1 MGLYEDMGHCR
12 AGGELYGVGGGSM
25 GQVGALWDAMG
36 QVGALWGAMG
46 QVGALWGQWGL
57 YGVPWHR
64 LGFMGRVGAL
74 WGAMGQVGAVWGGG
88 GLNGAGCDPLFAP
101 PFCPP
106 GSLFVGE
113 VNPKWR
119 RPPLPPEPPRELCF
133 LQLDLDHYVGEGLPH
148 SGACCPIAVVSAP

>member
-1 MGLYEDMGHCR
+1 MG
-12 AGGELYGVGGGSM
+12 
-25 GQVGALWDAMG
+25 
-36 QVGALWGAMG
+36 
-46 QVGALWGQWGL
+46 
-57 YGVPWHR
+57 P
-64 LGFMGRVGAL
+64 
-74 WGAMGQVGAVWGGG
+74 AVTPF
-88 GLNGAGCDPLFAP
+88 LPP

>member
-1 MGLYEDMGHCR
+1 MGP
-12 AGGELYGVGGGSM
+12 V
-25 GQVGALWDAMG
+25 G
-36 QVGALWGAMG
+36 QVGALWGR
-46 QVGALWGQWGL
+46 W
-57 YGVPWHR
+57 
-64 LGFMGRVGAL
+64 
-74 WGAMGQVGAVWGGG
+74 